1 MSKHSE
7 RAIVFLVGAVQFVN
21 ILDFMMV
28 MPLGPDFARA
38 LGIPTSHLGYIGG
51 AYTAAASVAG
61 LAGSLFLD
69 RFDRRKALAVAM
81 LGLVIGTAAG
91 GFATG
96 LPSLMAA
103 RVLAGL
109 FGGPATSLAFSIIA
123 DSVPAERR
131 GRAMGAVMGSFSIA
145 SVFGVP
151 IGLELARRGGWQ
163 MPFFAVAGLGAVV
176 AALAIFLLPPMR
188 VHLENR
194 ASQQPLQ
201 FSHLLSSPLVRLS
214 YLMTAL
220 VMMGGFILIPN
231 ISAYVQLNLGYPRD
245 RIFLLY
251 AAGGIVSLGATR
263 LAGWM
268 VDQRGA
274 LRTGSLGVG
283 ILAVVTFFGFA
294 HYLPG
299 LPVLAIFIGFML
311 GNSFRNVT
319 YNTLTTR
326 VPSPSER
333 ARFMSLQS
341 AIQHLAAALGA
352 FLSSRML
359 SERADGALV
368 GIPAVATVS
377 IGMSLTLP
385 WLFWK
390 IEDGLKRRASRP
402 TPPAAVVAAVPEAA
416 EAA

>member
-28 MPLGPDFARA
+28 MPLGPDFARG

-51 AYTAAASVAG
+51 AYTAAASLAG

-109 FGGPATSLAFSIIA
+109 FGGPATSLSFSIIA
-123 DSVPAERR
+123 DTVPAERR
-131 GRAMGAVMGSFSIA
+131 GRAMGAVMGAFAIA

-163 MPFFAVAGLGAVV
+163 TPFFAVAGLGAVV

-188 VHLENR
+188 SHLANR
-194 ASQQPLQ
+194 ASQAPLPI
-201 FSHLLSSPLVRLS
+201 SHLLSNPLVRLS
-214 YLMTAL
+214 YAMTAL

-251 AAGGIVSLGATR
+251 FAGGIVSLVATR
-263 LAGWM
+263 VAGWM
-268 VDQRGA
+268 VDKRGA

-283 ILAVVTFFGFA
+283 ILAVVTFFGFV
-294 HYLPG
+294 HYLVG
-299 LPVLAIFIGFML
+299 LPVVVIFVGFML

-352 FLSSRML
+352 FLSSRL
-359 SERADGALV
+359 LTETPTGALV
-368 GIPAVATVS
+368 GIPTVALIS

-385 WLFWK
+385 WLFFK
-390 IEDGLKRRASRP
+390 VEDGLKRRPSKPA
-402 TPPAAVVAAVPEAA
+402 PPAAVVAVPEAA
-416 EAA
+416 EVA